1 MAASS
6 WTKYKGTKGCLKK
19 HEEGG
24 GGGRGGAIRLRTQK
38 AILDAYKGRRAVSWA
53 IFGALCT
60 RISAYPLRTGRPAWV
75 CNVFYLTFSVTNTS
89 WCSCP
94 PFLRGHSLS
103 LYPLGLFIL
112 PIFPSTPSDILPLS
126 YLFLLLLQAFSP
138 LSYLFLLLLQ
148 AFSPLSYLFLLLL
161 QAFSPFPI
169 FSFYSFRHS
178 PPFLSFPSTHS
189 GILPPPFLSF
199 YLLPLLYFSLFYSR
213 IPNRCWTCYDESS

>member
-1 MAASS
+1 M
-6 WTKYKGTKGCLKK
+6 KR
-19 HEEGG
+19 EGE
-24 GGGRGGAIRLRTQK
+24 GRAIRLRTQK

-112 PIFPSTPSDILPLS
+112 TIFPSTPSGILPLS
-126 YLFLLLLQAFSP
+126 YLFLLLLQS
-138 LSYLFLLLLQ
+138 
-148 AFSPLSYLFLLLL
+148 
-161 QAFSPFPI
+161 FSPFPI

-178 PPFLSFPSTHS
+178 SPFLSFPSSFTVLFTFS
-189 GILPPPFLSF
+189 FSILVLN
-199 YLLPLLYFSLFYSR
+199 LLCREQLIDPWGCL
-213 IPNRCWTCYDESS
+213 